1 MKEIIEQKLSV
12 SIEKHPLDEIRI
24 QITSAYL
31 NGDKTLERIPDCETK
46 RIILSC
52 IDKIKAIKDGDE
64 HLSQFED
71 SIEKKIILEYVP
83 MRENDFK
90 SNESY
95 IVYLFSCIFSFLT
108 SRDLDDLQSL
118 KEKLKEA
125 SYEEKVSI
133 ILDIIDNYRITS
145 EVKEICKEYKEILL
159 QISTIQ
165 RERILNKDKK

>member
-52 IDKIKAIKDGDE
+52 IDKINAIKNGDE
-64 HLSQFED
+64 VLSQLED
-71 SIEKKIILEYVP
+71 SIEKKILQYPVRDIEKNFKDIL
-83 MRENDFK
+83 
-90 SNESY
+90 
-95 IVYLFSCIFSFLT
+95 YLFNSIFRFLK
-108 SRDLDDLQSL
+108 SKDLDDVQSL

-145 EVKEICKEYKEILL
+145 EVKEIFKEYKEILL

-165 RERILNKDKK
+165 RERILNKYKK

>member
-1 MKEIIEQKLSV
+1 MKEIIEQKLRESKEYH
-12 SIEKHPLDEIRI
+12 SHPLDEIQR
-24 QITSAYL
+24 QITIAYSE
-31 NGDKTLERIPDCETK
+31 GDKTLERIPDCETK

-90 SNESY
+90 SNEIY
-95 IVYLFSCIFSFLT
+95 ILYLFSCIFSFLK
-108 SRDLDDLQSL
+108 SKDLDDVQSL

-133 ILDIIDNYRITS
+133 ILDIGCGASGWRDPTTLS
-145 EVKEICKEYKEILL
+145 VSLL
-159 QISTIQ
+159 
-165 RERILNKDKK
+165 L

>member
-12 SIEKHPLDEIRI
+12 SKEKHPLDEIRI

-64 HLSQFED
+64 LLSQFED

-95 IVYLFSCIFSFLT
+95 IVYLYNRIFSFLK
-108 SRDLDDLQSL
+108 SKDLDDVQSL

-133 ILDIIDNYRITS
+133 ILDIIGNYRITS
-145 EVKEICKEYKEILL
+145 EVIEIFKEYKEILL
-159 QISTIQ
+159 QIKT
-165 RERILNKDKK
+165 LNKKLH